1 MKKILYLLIAITF
14 FSCEKEEITT
24 EGIPSYIQINEIV
37 LEDESVTSNITDAWV
52 YIDEQLQG
60 VYELPANFPVLA
72 EGKHKL
78 RIKAGIKDNGIASTR
93 VIYPLYS
100 SFIIDEQEFIA
111 DQTIL
116 INPNVN
122 YLDSSI
128 IKIED
133 FDEGT
138 GLNFESTEISNVDY
152 QILDENSN
160 QFGYASLTSDTLY
173 QFEIAS
179 NKLENLPQA
188 GSPVYLELDY
198 KCNTKFLVGVYVN
211 LQQSVLQKELLVIN
225 QKEDWNKIYINLTP
239 TISEAVGA
247 DFFKVFIQMRRDF
260 TLDTNTINFDNL
272 KVVY

>member
-14 FSCEKEEITT
+14 CSCEKEEITT

-116 INPNVN
+116 INPEVN
-122 YLDSSI
+122 YLDSAEFFF
-128 IKIED
+128 ED
-133 FDEGT
+133 FEGVGIDIEAT
-138 GLNFESTEISNVDY
+138 TISDTSVIVISN
-152 QILDENSN
+152 SN
-160 QFGYASLTSDTLY
+160 NNYASGFLTDSLFT
-173 QFEIAS
+173 FEIATD
-179 NKLENLPQA
+179 KLNNLPQA
-188 GSPVYLELDY
+188 GAPVYLELDY

-211 LQQSVLQKELLVIN
+211 FPQSVLQKELLVIN
-225 QKEDWNKIYINLTP
+225 QKENWNKIYINLTP

-247 DFFKVFIQMRRDF
+247 DFFKVFIQMKRDF

>member
-1 MKKILYLLIAITF
+1 
-14 FSCEKEEITT
+14 
-24 EGIPSYIQINEIV
+24 
-37 LEDESVTSNITDAWV
+37 
-52 YIDEQLQG
+52 
-60 VYELPANFPVLA
+60 YELPANFPVLA

-116 INPNVN
+116 INPEVN
-122 YLDSSI
+122 YLESAEFFF
-128 IKIED
+128 ED
-133 FDEGT
+133 FEGVGIDIEAT
-138 GLNFESTEISNVDY
+138 TISDTSV
-152 QILDENSN
+152 IVTSN
-160 QFGYASLTSDTLY
+160 PNNNYASGFLTDSLFT
-173 QFEIAS
+173 FEIATD
-179 NKLENLPQA
+179 KLNNLPQA
-188 GSPVYLELDY
+188 GAPVYLELDY

-211 LQQSVLQKELLVIN
+211 FPQSVLQKELLVIN

>member
-1 MKKILYLLIAITF
+1 MKKILYLIIAITF
-14 FSCEKEEITT
+14 CSCEKEEITT

-37 LEDESVTSNITDAWV
+37 LEDENVTSNITDAWV

-100 SFIIDEQEFIA
+100 SFIIDEQEFSA

-116 INPNVN
+116 INPIVN
-122 YLDSSI
+122 YLNSAEFFC
-128 IKIED
+128 ED
-133 FDEGT
+133 FEGIGFDIEAT
-138 GLNFESTEISNVDY
+138 TISDGY
-152 QILDENSN
+152 LDFNYN
-160 QFGYASLTSDTLY
+160 YASGFLTDSLFT
-173 QFEIAS
+173 FEIATD
-179 NKLENLPQA
+179 KLENLPQA
-188 GSPVYLELDY
+188 GAPVYLELDY
-198 KCNTKFLVGVYVN
+198 KCNTKFLVGIYVN
-211 LQQSVLQKELLVIN
+211 FPQSVLQKELLVIN

-247 DFFKVFIQMRRDF
+247 DFFKVFIQMKRDF
-260 TLDTNTINFDNL
+260 TLDTNTINLDNL